1 MYIQKTRT
9 CFPDGAITTE
19 ANKEIENIKQ
29 DLAELRKDIKGL
41 SSALKNLG
49 KQKVDET
56 TEKIEEKKDDLLD
69 SFSLAEIKERLDELK
84 GEGEDAVAV
93 IRQQAEKNPV
103 GTLLTAMGVGLLLGR
118 LLSSGNR

>member
-1 MYIQKTRT
+1 M
-9 CFPDGAITTE
+9 TTE